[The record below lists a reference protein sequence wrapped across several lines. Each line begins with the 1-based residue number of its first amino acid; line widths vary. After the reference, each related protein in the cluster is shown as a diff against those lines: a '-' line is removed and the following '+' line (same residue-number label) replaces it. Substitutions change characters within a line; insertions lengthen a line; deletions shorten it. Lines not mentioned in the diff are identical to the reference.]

1 MNDPEHPPVPAAQH
15 GPGGEIRR
23 TGDGALVCSLTGELD
38 LDAAAA
44 VGPVLT
50 EAVRSG
56 APLLVLDL
64 SGVEFCDS
72 SGLNL
77 LLRSRADAAAA
88 GMDLRLAA
96 ARSQLLRLLAITGAD
111 RVFALEPTLES
122 ALAVR

>member
-1 MNDPEHPPVPAAQH
+1 MNDPAHSPGPAAQH
-15 GPGGEIRR
+15 LPGGEIRH
-23 TGDGALVCSLTGELD
+23 TGDGALVCTLTGELD
-38 LDAAAA
+38 LDAAAVVEPVLAEA
-44 VGPVLT
+44 VG
-50 EAVRSG
+50 SG

-96 ARSQLLRLLAITGAD
+96 ARSQLLRLFEITGTD
-111 RVFALEPTLES
+111 RVFALEPTLAS